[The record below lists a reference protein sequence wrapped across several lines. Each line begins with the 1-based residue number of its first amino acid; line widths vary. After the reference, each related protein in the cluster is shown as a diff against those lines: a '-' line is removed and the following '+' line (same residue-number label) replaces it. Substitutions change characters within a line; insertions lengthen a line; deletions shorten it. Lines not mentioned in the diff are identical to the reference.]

1 MEGSDFYLDAAATTP
16 PLPAV
21 IAAMQQVQQTCWANP
36 SSLHRPGLAAAEALE
51 RARWRLADR
60 FAVQPDQ
67 LIVTSGATESVHLAI
82 QGCAARLKPGRIVI
96 SAVEHPAVIAAAMN
110 LQARGWMVETWPVDA
125 QGLIRLEELN
135 RLLSPPTQ
143 LVSLIAAQSEIGA
156 VQPIRIVA
164 QACRQRG
171 IVMHTDATQLIPQGC
186 CSFDALGVDLL
197 SVSAHKF
204 QGPRGVGLLIRS
216 RDTELHPLQ
225 GGGGQEH
232 GLRSGT
238 EPVALV
244 TGMAEALAVL
254 PHYVPD
260 ERICPPGSTPF
271 IQQQRD
277 ALLASLLKRPG
288 VSAIGPDASQRL
300 PHHISLLVTT
310 ADGVPIPGRELVR
323 RLAAAGV
330 SCSSGS
336 ACSSG
341 ASSDSPVL
349 SAMQV
354 LPSLRRSG
362 IRLTLGP
369 WLTSDDLKEV
379 ARRFETT
386 HATFS

>member
-1 MEGSDFYLDAAATTP
+1 
-16 PLPAV
+16 
-21 IAAMQQVQQTCWANP
+21 
-36 SSLHRPGLAAAEALE
+36 
-51 RARWRLADR
+51 
-60 FAVQPDQ
+60 
-67 LIVTSGATESVHLAI
+67 
-82 QGCAARLKPGRIVI
+82 
-96 SAVEHPAVIAAAMN
+96 
-110 LQARGWMVETWPVDA
+110 
-125 QGLIRLEELN
+125 
-135 RLLSPPTQ
+135 
-143 LVSLIAAQSEIGA
+143 
-156 VQPIRIVA
+156 
-164 QACRQRG
+164 
-171 IVMHTDATQLIPQGC
+171 MHTDATQLIPQGC
-186 CSFDALGVDLL
+186 CSFVALGVDLL

-341 ASSDSPVL
+341 ASNDSPVL

-369 WLTSDDLKEV
+369 WLTTDDLKEV
-379 ARRFETT
+379 ARRFEAT